1 MKTRIS
7 NVCITALI
15 LSASA
20 IGQKAPD
27 TKDILSLGNTELTL
41 GLTRDVVISRL
52 TEQNTITK
60 FDNDE
65 NALLVRSKN
74 PPYISGEVIFKSG
87 KLVFAERDWSSDSDS
102 VSFLSALRGVLIQF
116 GNEGRHMCLVTTGG
130 SQAAGGQSQNIAVIC
145 GAKRLVMS
153 VNEIFTGPHKGKST
167 SLQEQIG
174 SLGQ

>member
-1 MKTRIS
+1 MGVLGYEDSGREISNCPVQHRQYDLFRGSVTMKTRIS

-87 KLVFAERDWSSDSDS
+87 KLVFAERD
-102 VSFLSALRGVLIQF
+102 
-116 GNEGRHMCLVTTGG
+116 
-130 SQAAGGQSQNIAVIC
+130 
-145 GAKRLVMS
+145 
-153 VNEIFTGPHKGKST
+153 
-167 SLQEQIG
+167 
-174 SLGQ
+174 